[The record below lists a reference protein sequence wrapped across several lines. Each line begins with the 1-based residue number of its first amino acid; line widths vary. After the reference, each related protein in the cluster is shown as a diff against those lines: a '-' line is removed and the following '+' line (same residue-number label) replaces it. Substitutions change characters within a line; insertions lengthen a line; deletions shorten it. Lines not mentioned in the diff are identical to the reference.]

1 MINENISIEVLWA
14 MPESLGVLGV
24 DCCEYFFLVFIS
36 VMVYG
41 VMGLWGLLGS
51 IRAQKLS
58 STAMGAA
65 CGQGWM
71 RWGGLLRYC

>member
-1 MINENISIEVLWA
+1 

-51 IRAQKLS
+51 ILARQLS
-58 STAMGAA
+58 STAMGAVY
-65 CGQGWM
+65 GRGWI
-71 RWGGLLRYC
+71 RWRGCKGTASVVIILHVRD